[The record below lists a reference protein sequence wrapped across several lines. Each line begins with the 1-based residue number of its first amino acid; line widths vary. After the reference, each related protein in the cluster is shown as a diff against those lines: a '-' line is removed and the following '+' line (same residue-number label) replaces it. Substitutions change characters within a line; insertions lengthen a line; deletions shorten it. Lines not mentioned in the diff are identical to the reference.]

1 MSERAEG
8 MILTTENRIINL
20 EAEVVTLRQDLK
32 KTISITKD
40 LGEIVAE
47 LNEDYKKFTKLVMD
61 EVFKKEPE

>member
-8 MILTTENRIINL
+8 MVLPTESRIIKL

>member
-8 MILTTENRIINL
+8 MILPTENRIINL

>member
-1 MSERAEG
+1 MSERAEV
-8 MILTTENRIINL
+8 MILPTENRIINL

>member
-8 MILTTENRIINL
+8 MVLPTENRIIKL
-20 EAEVVTLRQDLK
+20 EAEVTTIRQDLK
-32 KTISITKD
+32 ELTIITKN
-40 LGEIVAE
+40 LNEVVAE